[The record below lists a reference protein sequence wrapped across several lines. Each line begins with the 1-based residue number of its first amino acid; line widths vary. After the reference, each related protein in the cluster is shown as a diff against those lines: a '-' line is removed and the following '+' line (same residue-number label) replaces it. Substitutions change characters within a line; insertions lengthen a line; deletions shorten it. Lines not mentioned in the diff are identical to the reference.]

1 MSFSAGYGR
10 GGWSSGK
17 YGQPNAVSVTGVS
30 ATGAVG
36 SVTITEGTGIST
48 AVTGLAG
55 TGAVGS
61 VTITQG
67 TGVTVSAT
75 GVAGT
80 GAVGSVAVSTD
91 NTIAVTGVAATGEI
105 SSVTA
110 VIPKTVN
117 VTGVAATGAVGSVT
131 VTEGTGVTVSATGVS
146 ATGSVGSVTVT
157 GGAIASVT
165 GIAATGAVGS
175 VTVATD
181 SVVSAVG
188 VSALGRIN
196 NVTVNFDFVVSVT
209 GVSAEVV
216 TSGAQVWGLI
226 TPDQTPSYSA
236 ITPSQSP
243 SFSAITPSQSPSF
256 TEIVPGSEV
265 NTFTVTVGPKTGG
278 GNAFYIDGVE
288 RPVLTLL
295 EGSIYRFDTS
305 SSTTASHP
313 FRLSTTSDG
322 THGGGSIYTDGVT
335 IVGTQGQSGSYLQIT
350 VASGAPTLHYFCTVH
365 SGMGNQIN
373 INALFTEITPS
384 QTPDWQDIAA

>member
-1 MSFSAGYGR
+1 M
-10 GGWSSGK
+10 
-17 YGQPNAVSVTGVS
+17 
-30 ATGAVG
+30 
-36 SVTITEGTGIST
+36 
-48 AVTGLAG
+48 
-55 TGAVGS
+55 
-61 VTITQG
+61 
-67 TGVTVSAT
+67 
-75 GVAGT
+75 
-80 GAVGSVAVSTD
+80 
-91 NTIAVTGVAATGEI
+91 
-105 SSVTA
+105 
-110 VIPKTVN
+110 
-117 VTGVAATGAVGSVT
+117 
-131 VTEGTGVTVSATGVS
+131 
-146 ATGSVGSVTVT
+146 
-157 GGAIASVT
+157 
-165 GIAATGAVGS
+165 
-175 VTVATD
+175 
-181 SVVSAVG
+181 
-188 VSALGRIN
+188 
-196 NVTVNFDFVVSVT
+196 VSVT
-209 GVSAEVV
+209 GVSAEVA

-265 NTFTVTVGPKTGG
+265 NTFTVTVGSKTGG

-305 SSTTASHP
+305 SSTTATHP

-350 VASGAPTLHYFCTVH
+350 VASGAPTLHYFCTAH